1 MLNIRKTGSYHLKI
15 SILNTDLA
23 KIQGNFDSILAKIQ
37 GNFGLKLAIIQG
49 NLF

>member
-1 MLNIRKTGSYHLKI
+1 MLNIRKTGFYRLKI
-15 SILNTDLA
+15 SFLNTDLA

-37 GNFGLKLAIIQG
+37 GKFDMKLDKIQG